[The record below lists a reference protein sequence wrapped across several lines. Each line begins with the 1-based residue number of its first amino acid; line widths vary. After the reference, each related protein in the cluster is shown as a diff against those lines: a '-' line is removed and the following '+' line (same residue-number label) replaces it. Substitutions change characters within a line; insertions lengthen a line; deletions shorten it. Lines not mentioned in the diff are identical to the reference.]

1 MMTLVIGGSGSGK
14 SAWAEDFLVSCLAG
28 KRAYYVAAM
37 RVSDEESRERVQ
49 RHRRMRA
56 GKGFLTLE
64 QPTDAHRAA
73 ERMEGQPEDKTAL
86 LECVSNLTAN
96 EMFSAWPPL
105 PEEETA
111 GKLLSDLEGLERAV
125 SHLVVVTNNVFEDGR
140 IYEETTMAYLRAM
153 GRINAGLARRA
164 ERVVEVVCGI
174 PLFLKGQP
182 PAARENWK
190 GKGGVT
196 GCGS

>member
-14 SAWAEDFLVSCLAG
+14 SAWAEDLLASCPAG

-37 RVSDEESRERVQ
+37 RVSDEESGERVQ

-73 ERMEGQPEDKTAL
+73 ERMEGRPEDRAAL

-96 EMFSAWPPL
+96 EMFSVWPPL
-105 PEEETA
+105 PEEEAA
-111 GKLLSDLEGLERAV
+111 GKLLADLERLERAV

-164 ERVVEVVCGI
+164 ERVVEVVYGI

-182 PAARENWK
+182 PAIRKNKE
-190 GKGGVT
+190 KGGVT